1 MPQRSS
7 NKTIYYVARKR
18 DDLER
23 AFSLV
28 YKEYASRGYIPK
40 DYKSKIRLSLYSA
53 LPSTTTF
60 IAKQR
65 DKVVAT
71 VTLIPDSPMGVPMD
85 KIYKKELDVFRKKK
99 LRIAEVSQL
108 SIDEKLFPKGW
119 FSMFNFSKLIF
130 VFALFKLVFDY
141 ARNIAELDELCIA
154 VNPKHQYL
162 YKFIFF
168 EPIGG
173 LKYYGSVNKAPALA
187 FHLSLNEELKKK
199 SFIKK
204 KAVHKI
210 FYGKNVNSQGFKN
223 KFVMKPEDLEYFF
236 LEKSDLLKKATKEEL
251 AYIKKCYP
259 PGSVGAILK
268 KHG

>member
-1 MPQRSS
+1 MPERK
-7 NKTIYYVARKR
+7 NKKTIYYVVRTR
-18 DDLER
+18 SELEQ

-28 YKEYASRGYIPK
+28 YKEYASRKYIPK
-40 DYKSKIRLSLYSA
+40 NYKSKMRLSLYSA
-53 LPSTTTF
+53 LPSTATF

-85 KIYKKELDVFRKKK
+85 KIYKKELDGFRKKK

-119 FSMFNFSKLIF
+119 FSMFNFGKLIF

-168 EPIGG
+168 EPMGK

-199 SFIKK
+199 GLP
-204 KAVHKI
+204 A
-210 FYGKNVNSQGFKN
+210 
-223 KFVMKPEDLEYFF
+223 
-236 LEKSDLLKKATKEEL
+236 EKSRA
-251 AYIKKCYP
+251 
-259 PGSVGAILK
+259 
-268 KHG
+268 